1 MTGSRSKGRGG
12 RGRSR
17 KRRPARGA
25 VAVNG
30 SPGPSPS
37 QSQTGGDKAVTAR
50 SRAHARRRA
59 ERPDAAHGSSLRG
72 GAGERPPSLWHP
84 WPLSELLI
92 LVGAVGVVF
101 GMMRLSHGGF
111 ANGGAVLFAGLGAVS
126 LGTFEVTLR
135 EHRAGYRS
143 HALMLAFLPVLV
155 FHTVIVLGVSAL
167 VTLPGSEARWLNVG
181 VFVLDLAIFAVLFK
195 LLRTSFRDARTR
207 RAVGGR

>member
-1 MTGSRSKGRGG
+1 MAGSRSKGRGG
-12 RGRSR
+12 RRRSR
-17 KRRPARGA
+17 KRRSATGA
-25 VAVNG
+25 IAVNG
-30 SPGPSPS
+30 SPGPNGSR
-37 QSQTGGDKAVTAR
+37 SQTGREQAVAAS
-50 SRAHARRRA
+50 SRAQARQPAARRG
-59 ERPDAAHGSSLRG
+59 AAGGSSARAP
-72 GAGERPPSLWHP
+72 AGQRPPAPWHP

-101 GMMRLSHGGF
+101 GMVRLSHGGF

-155 FHTVIVLGVSAL
+155 FHTLVVLGVSAL
-167 VTLPGSEARWLNVG
+167 VTLRWLNVG

-195 LLRTSFRDARTR
+195 LLRTGFSDARAR
-207 RAVGGR
+207 RAAGGR